1 MSSRSIR
8 NQATMTNEYRTASSV
23 VEVPAHVPVKSS
35 PVLGIPRYL
44 SRKRGNGY
52 SQDGVHHCDS
62 DKVSYLAVE
71 AATVLHHDA
80 RQASDPNG
88 AIAGWKSVGC
98 FTDRGAARTLK
109 AASMLG
115 SAAMTPAVCTQ
126 FCTNAGKG
134 FAGVEDGQDCWCDGV
149 IQLSANRTAVTDCN
163 TPCKGDSTLFY
174 GGASRIEVF
183 TNGAPSPAILTG
195 VEDDFDETLWSYLG
209 CYSDS
214 PRILGR
220 LIGSSTS
227 LEDCTEFFTF
237 AGIENGGECWCDN
250 TVNVTTIQSKRLPDI
265 ACAATACPGDASE
278 ACGGP
283 LVMALYQQPTE
294 NEEAHNFF
302 NSECR
307 NVIQPGP
314 QIPAGA
320 TFSLTAV
327 LKDTPTSSMPINLA
341 VLDPT
346 KTMANGT
353 QTLAVILSAC
363 PTCDLPPLRFNGE
376 AFLPLY
382 AVVEPGTDL
391 MGGFDVAV
399 SPGGTAN
406 IRQIT
411 DPYLTWNM
419 GGYCFVL
426 NPLDPSG
433 QTLAL
438 TAEVTTIF
446 PTIISPTQTATQLD
460 VFAPFTLCANNTASG
475 RLDVVF
481 KGLQD
486 QLGFDLSGCR
496 DIVLTIQVN

>member
-1 MSSRSIR
+1 MGTLKMACI
-8 NQATMTNEYRTASSV
+8 T
-23 VEVPAHVPVKSS
+23 H
-35 PVLGIPRYL
+35 
-44 SRKRGNGY
+44 
-52 SQDGVHHCDS
+52 
-62 DKVSYLAVE
+62 LAVK

-88 AIAGWKSVGC
+88 PIAGWNSVGC
-98 FTDRGAARTLK
+98 FTDRGTARSLK
-109 AASMLG
+109 ATSLLG
-115 SAAMTPAVCTQ
+115 SAAMTPGVCTQ
-126 FCTNAGKG
+126 FCANAGKG

-149 IQLSANRTAVTDCN
+149 IHLSANQTAATDCN
-163 TPCKGDSTLFY
+163 TPCKGDSTLLC

-220 LIGSSTS
+220 LTGSSTS
-227 LEDCTEFFTF
+227 LEGCINLCAVQEAVSQGTEFFTF

-250 TVNVTTIQSKRLPDI
+250 TINVATIQSKRIPDI

-283 LVMALYQQPTE
+283 FVMALYQQPTE
-294 NEEAHNFF
+294 NEEANNFF
-302 NSECR
+302 NPECR

-314 QIPAGA
+314 QIP
-320 TFSLTAV
+320 L
-327 LKDTPTSSMPINLA
+327 DTPTSSMPINLA
-341 VLDPT
+341 ILDPT
-346 KTMANGT
+346 KTMTNGT

-363 PTCDLPPLRFNGE
+363 PTCGLPPLRFNGE

-382 AVVEPGTDL
+382 AIVEPGTDL
-391 MGGFDVAV
+391 TGGFEVAI

-438 TAEVTTIF
+438 TAEVTKIF
-446 PTIISPTQTATQLD
+446 PTIISPTQTTIQLD
-460 VFAPFTLCANNTASG
+460 MFAPFALCVNNTASG

-486 QLGFDLSGCR
+486 QLGFNLSGCR